1 MKYLITTIA
10 AVVLVGCG
18 ESQSAPAPEAVPTE
32 PLAEAE
38 KPDPPKAKAPDI
50 SIHVAARKGNI
61 DVVKQHLAAGTDVD
75 SKNVDGQ
82 TPLCR
87 AVQYGK
93 IDVIKLL
100 IEEGADVNTR
110 MNFGDTTLDYANVS
124 GGLGMSY
131 EVQKEVVDLLRK
143 HGGKTSEELKA
154 TEPGAE
160 AATSEPPTAEAL
172 DISIWDA
179 AFLGNIEAVKQH
191 LADGTNV
198 EEKCDTWG
206 RTPLHYAARF
216 GRKEIAELLLAEGAD
231 VSAKND
237 YLGWTPLH
245 TAAYT
250 GHRAIA
256 ELLIAKGAVVNAK
269 DDHDETPLDW
279 SIMGG
284 EPKTA
289 DLLRKHGAKTTEEL
303 KAEGN

>member
-1 MKYLITTIA
+1 MKSQLIAIVA
-10 AVVLVGCG
+10 AMLVVGCG
-18 ESQSAPAPEAVPTE
+18 VSQQSAPVPEAKPEPPT
-32 PLAEAE
+32 
-38 KPDPPKAKAPDI
+38 AKAPDI
-50 SIHVAARKGNI
+50 SIHYAANSGNI
-61 DVVKQHLAAGTDVD
+61 EAVKQAVADGADVD
-75 SKNVDGQ
+75 SKNAEGQ

-93 IDVIKLL
+93 KDLIKLL
-100 IEEGADVNTR
+100 IEEGADVNAR
-110 MNFGDTTLDYANVS
+110 MNFGDTALDYANVS

-179 AFLGNIEAVKQH
+179 AFVGNIEAVKQH
-191 LADGTNV
+191 LADGANV

-216 GRKEIAELLLAEGAD
+216 GHKEIAELLLAEGAD

-237 YLGWTPLH
+237 YLEWTPLH

-250 GHRAIA
+250 GHKAIA
-256 ELLIAKGAVVNAK
+256 ELLIAKGTDVNAK
-269 DDHDETPLDW
+269 DEDDRTPLDW
-279 SIMGG
+279 AIMGG

-289 DLLRKHGAKTTEEL
+289 DLLRKHGGKTAEEL
-303 KAEGN
+303 KAEDK